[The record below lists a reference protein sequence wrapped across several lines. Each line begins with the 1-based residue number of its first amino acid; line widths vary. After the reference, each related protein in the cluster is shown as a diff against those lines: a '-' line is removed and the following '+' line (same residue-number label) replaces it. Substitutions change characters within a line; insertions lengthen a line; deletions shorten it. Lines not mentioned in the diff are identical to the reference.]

1 MKCEILQ
8 GDALSSRWREAGAGE
23 MNGVFIGRKLRTHG
37 RLVPTGT
44 SLSVA
49 PGAAAKVVSLRKL
62 HFAEEAT
69 EAQAG

>member
-1 MKCEILQ
+1 
-8 GDALSSRWREAGAGE
+8 

-37 RLVPTGT
+37 HLVPTGT
-44 SLSVA
+44 SLSAA

-69 EAQAG
+69 EAHAG